1 MTIKEIQ
8 LPFENIKGKLRSEL
22 NAMEKAHANA
32 DGADSNFHY
41 IEGKI
46 DGIRLAI
53 YLMSKEEKRLAK
65 VNS

>member
-1 MTIKEIQ
+1 MAIKEIQ
-8 LPFENIKGKLRSEL
+8 LPMENVKRKLRSEL
-22 NAMEKAHANA
+22 NTLEKAHAHA

-53 YLMSKEEKRLAK
+53 YLINKEEQRLSKEA
-65 VNS
+65 